1 MNSKKLKYNPK
12 SIDSIVKYA
21 NQLRDKTFL
30 DIILENS
37 DNPEEDIETY
47 SNKSRKGVLG
57 NLLEEV
63 YFGYKINSNPDAD
76 FSEVGV
82 ELKTTPYEKN
92 KNGEL
97 RAGERLVI
105 TMLNYD
111 GPIEDEFY
119 LSHVWR
125 KMHLILLVYYFRN
138 KALQNKLQYKID
150 YVRMFTP
157 PAEDL
162 EIIKQDYDYIVA
174 MIKAGLAHKL
184 SEADT
189 MYLGACTKG
198 STAEKSVVPQY
209 YGERL
214 PAKKR
219 AFCLKTSYMTYV
231 LNHYI
236 AGEDEDN
243 TILKDSTSLGKQSF
257 DEIIYSIVGKY
268 VGKTDKELC
277 EIFNR
282 AYNNNKAQWNDLACK
297 ILGIRDFN
305 AAEFEKANIIVK
317 TIRIGENGTIRE
329 SMSFKTFKFMELAEE
344 DFDTSTLHDYFDET
358 RFCFFIWE
366 EAQNAYRIK
375 G

>member
-243 TILKDSTSLGKQSF
+243 TILKDSTSLGKQ
-257 DEIIYSIVGKY
+257 
-268 VGKTDKELC
+268 
-277 EIFNR
+277 
-282 AYNNNKAQWNDLACK
+282 
-297 ILGIRDFN
+297 
-305 AAEFEKANIIVK
+305 
-317 TIRIGENGTIRE
+317 
-329 SMSFKTFKFMELAEE
+329 
-344 DFDTSTLHDYFDET
+344 
-358 RFCFFIWE
+358 
-366 EAQNAYRIK
+366 
-375 G
+375 